1 MTVAI
6 GKGRRS
12 GAQLGRSWKETSAR
26 GFQERPVAF
35 LAGFQQSHFWL
46 VFSRKVQTRA
56 TLLSISR
63 PALRSRLATS

>member
-1 MTVAI
+1 MAVAI

-35 LAGFQQSHFWL
+35 LAKG
-46 VFSRKVQTRA
+46 
-56 TLLSISR
+56 
-63 PALRSRLATS
+63 